1 MQLTNIEKGEHSV
14 IIELLDSSDLNV
26 IASREYTLRK
36 EPHRWERGWFQFYY
50 FLVIST
56 ALVFGAWA
64 VFWIVNESKRKENLE
79 RQRVRLE
86 SKVDEQTKI
95 IRDHQQETEAILT
108 GTVEALTNAVD
119 AKDKYTAGHSRRV
132 ALYSREIA
140 RRMGKSEEEQELI
153 YRAGLLHDVGKIR
166 VPESVITKPGRLS
179 DEEYGL
185 MKLHPV
191 SGFRIISNIHWNRN
205 ITVGAKFHHERYDG
219 KGYPDGRTGENIP
232 EIARIIGVA
241 DAYDAMTSNRS
252 YRDAMPQEKVR
263 AEIEK
268 GRGTQFDP
276 KCADIMLS
284 IIDGDKDYELR
295 QKNEEVRKILVV
307 DSEKI
312 NCEIIRSF
320 FSDRPD
326 MEFFMAQTGEE
337 AFEIASKES
346 VALILIG
353 LVLPDMDGF
362 AATEKLRRFTQAP
375 VVFASG
381 DRTIETFYKALD
393 HGAADFITKPFQREV
408 VKEVVFSILGLIET
422 LK

>member
-1 MQLTNIEKGEHSV
+1 M
-14 IIELLDSSDLNV
+14 
-26 IASREYTLRK
+26 
-36 EPHRWERGWFQFYY
+36 
-50 FLVIST
+50 IST
-56 ALVFGAWA
+56 FIVFGAWA
-64 VFWIVNESKRKENLE
+64 AFWTFNESKRKEKLE
-79 RQRVRLE
+79 KQQISLE
-86 SKVDEQTKI
+86 SKVDEKTKI
-95 IRDHQQETEAILT
+95 IMEHQQETEAILT

-179 DEEYGL
+179 DEEYAL

-276 KCADIMLS
+276 ECADIML
-284 IIDGDKDYELR
+284 
-295 QKNEEVRKILVV
+295 
-307 DSEKI
+307 
-312 NCEIIRSF
+312 
-320 FSDRPD
+320 P
-326 MEFFMAQTGEE
+326 
-337 AFEIASKES
+337 
-346 VALILIG
+346 
-353 LVLPDMDGF
+353 
-362 AATEKLRRFTQAP
+362 
-375 VVFASG
+375 
-381 DRTIETFYKALD
+381 
-393 HGAADFITKPFQREV
+393 H
-408 VKEVVFSILGLIET
+408 
-422 LK
+422 

>member
-1 MQLTNIEKGEHSV
+1 M
-14 IIELLDSSDLNV
+14 
-26 IASREYTLRK
+26 
-36 EPHRWERGWFQFYY
+36 
-50 FLVIST
+50 IST
-56 ALVFGAWA
+56 FIVFGAWA
-64 VFWIVNESKRKENLE
+64 AFWTFNESKRKEKLE
-79 RQRVRLE
+79 KQQISLE
-86 SKVDEQTKI
+86 SKVDEKTKI
-95 IRDHQQETEAILT
+95 IMEHQQETEAILT

-179 DEEYGL
+179 DEEYAL

-191 SGFRIISNIHWNRN
+191 SGFRIISNIHWDRN

-252 YRDAMPQEKVR
+252 YRDAMPQDRVR

-276 KCADIMLS
+276 ECADIMLS
-284 IIDGDKDYELR
+284 IIDEDKDYELR
-295 QKNEEVRKILVV
+295 QKSEEAKRVLVV

-326 MEFFMAQTGEE
+326 MEFFTAQTGEE
-337 AFEIASKES
+337 AISIVQKERIDL
-346 VALILIG
+346 VLIG

-362 AATEKLRRFTQAP
+362 AATARLREFTQVP

-381 DRTIETFYKALD
+381 DRTIETFHKALD
-393 HGAADFITKPFQREV
+393 CGASDFVTKPFQREV